1 MCFLNLEGYLTSTKM
16 KKFSK
21 YLTKDNNKLL
31 KEITKENPNFLTL
44 MAEKKLPLI
53 NIDAHH
59 SKFAKFVCYNFWKET
74 VQKWKNEIDYAN
86 ILKKQGP
93 EI

>member
-1 MCFLNLEGYLTSTKM
+1 MFSKLGRLLNLHENEKI
-16 KKFSK
+16 SK
-21 YLTKDNNKLL
+21 YLVKDNNKLL
-31 KEITKENPNFLTL
+31 KEITKQNPNFLKM

-59 SKFAKFVCYNFWKET
+59 SKFAKFMCYNFWKET